1 MLGLA
6 ALIIAAVVIV
16 LLVTSGGASKKP
28 GQRAAASTTANTPTS
43 TNTTTTSAKVIGQ
56 VNLNSPTGNKS
67 LKGIAQVI
75 RQGSTLGVLLVATHV
90 PANTTHNAY
99 AVWLSNSST
108 DSELVGFLSTR
119 VGSNGRLETEGP
131 LPSNAS
137 HYKQMLV
144 TLETH
149 QKPKKPGPVV
159 LEGPLK
165 LS

>member
-1 MLGLA
+1 M
-6 ALIIAAVVIV
+6 VVLV
-16 LLVTSGGASKKP
+16 VTSGGGAKKP
-28 GQRAAASTTANTPTS
+28 TQAAAASGATGSTTPTS
-43 TNTTTTSAKVIGQ
+43 TNSKTSTSKAKLIGQ
-56 VNLNSPTGNKS
+56 VNLNSPNGNKNT
-67 LKGIAQVI
+67 KGIAQVI
-75 RQGSTLGVLLVATHV
+75 RQGSTLGVLVVATHV

-99 AVWLSNSST
+99 AVWLTNSST

-149 QKPKKPGPVV
+149 PKPKKPGPVL
-159 LEGPLK
+159 LEGPMK